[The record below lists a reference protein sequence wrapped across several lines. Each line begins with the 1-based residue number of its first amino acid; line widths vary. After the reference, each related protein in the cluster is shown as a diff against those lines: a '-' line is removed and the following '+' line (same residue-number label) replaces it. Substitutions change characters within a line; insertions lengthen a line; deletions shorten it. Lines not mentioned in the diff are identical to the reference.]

1 MKGQASYPFSMVE
14 AAFTFLIVVG
24 VAYSMQG
31 YIQDYIAEE
40 TSDLRAD
47 RVQNAAE
54 MLQHYNEGYVQVNL
68 NSQYEYRVS
77 GSSLMLKYGES
88 EHERNLGYMDYNGF
102 NGPTNYNQ
110 SSIICLQKQDG
121 ELEMEDGC

>member
-1 MKGQASYPFSMVE
+1 MKGQASYPFSMIE

-40 TSDLRAD
+40 TTDLRAD

-54 MLQHYNEGYVQVNL
+54 MLQYYEEGDVEVNL

-77 GSSLMLKYGES
+77 GSSLMLKYEDT
-88 EHERNLGYMDYNGF
+88 EHERDLWYMDYDSI
-102 NGPTNYNQ
+102 NGPTEYN
-110 SSIICLQKQDG
+110 SSSTICLQKQSN
-121 ELEMEDGC
+121 ELEIEDSC

>member
-1 MKGQASYPFSMVE
+1 MKGQASYPFSMIE

-40 TSDLRAD
+40 TTDLRAD
-47 RVQNAAE
+47 RVENAAE
-54 MLQHYNEGYVQVNL
+54 MLQYYSEGEVEVNL

-77 GSSLMLKYGES
+77 GSSFMLKYGET
-88 EHERNLGYMDYNGF
+88 ENERDLWYMDYDSV
-102 NGPTNYNQ
+102 NGPADYEE
-110 SSIICLQKQDG
+110 SSTICLQKENGD
-121 ELEMEDGC
+121 LNMEDSC